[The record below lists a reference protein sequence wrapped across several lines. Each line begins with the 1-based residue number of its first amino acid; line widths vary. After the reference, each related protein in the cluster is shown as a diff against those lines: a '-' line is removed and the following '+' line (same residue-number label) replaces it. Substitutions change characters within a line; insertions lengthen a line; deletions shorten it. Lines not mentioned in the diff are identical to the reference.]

1 VFFFHRYASALNGA
15 GWLAIAVN
23 AMLFATMHAILFA
36 SRGPAIHWEAVT
48 VSFIGGLIFACRFV
62 KTRSFLAVWLEH
74 ALYGDL
80 IFTIGLGR
88 FFFTG
93 VANL

>member
-1 VFFFHRYASALNGA
+1 
-15 GWLAIAVN
+15 
-23 AMLFATMHAILFA
+23 MLFATMHAILFA
-36 SRGPAIHWEAVT
+36 SRGSTFHWEAVAL
-48 VSFIGGLIFACRFV
+48 SLIGGLIFAYRFV
-62 KTRSFLAVWLEH
+62 KTRSLLAVWLEH

-80 IFTIGLGR
+80 IFTSGLGR

>member
-1 VFFFHRYASALNGA
+1 LLKIKEPLLRAVLNYDTGNHYAGVIS
-15 GWLAIAVN
+15 LAACC
-23 AMLFATMHAILFA
+23 
-36 SRGPAIHWEAVT
+36 SR
-48 VSFIGGLIFACRFV
+48 IGF
-62 KTRSFLAVWLEH
+62 TRTQSFLAVVLEH

-93 VANL
+93 AANL